1 VADHLCRRF
10 RGVTAVADVSLRVA
24 TGARFGIIGPNGA
37 GKTTLF
43 NLLSGELRPTTGSVA
58 LFGRDIT
65 RLRTYRRATLGLGR
79 TFQITRIFSDLTVLE
94 NLTLALH
101 GLSPSKFSLLRP
113 WRSYRAMTAEAAEL
127 AASFGLAQR
136 LAAPASDLSHGEVR
150 ELEVL
155 LALALKPRVL
165 LLDEPA
171 AGLSPA
177 ERVDIQALLTSLP
190 AELTLIMIEHDID
203 VLRGVVDSAAVLHL
217 GSLVIQGTMR
227 DIQNDERV
235 RELYLGGAASRA
247 PAIPPP
253 GDTPLDASTPQAGP
267 SEASPPEVGTAEA
280 GPPEA
285 SPPEVGTAEAGPP
298 EVGTAEAG
306 TAEASP
312 PEVGT
317 AEASPPEAAPP
328 GGKP

>member
-1 VADHLCRRF
+1 MTAGPAQPAALEADHLCRRF

-24 TGARFGIIGPNGA
+24 AGARFGIIGPNGA

-65 RLRTYRRATLGLGR
+65 ALRTYRRAALGLGR

-101 GLSPSKFSLLRP
+101 GLSRSKLSLLRP
-113 WRSYRAMTAEAAEL
+113 WRSYRAMTSEAADL

-177 ERVDIQALLTSLP
+177 ERIDIQALLTSLP
-190 AELTLIMIEHDID
+190 AELTLVMIEHDID

-217 GSLVIQGTMR
+217 GSLVVQGSMR
-227 DIQNDERV
+227 DIQNDDRV
-235 RELYLGGAASRA
+235 RELYLGSAGAHA
-247 PAIPPP
+247 PPIPPP
-253 GDTPLDASTPQAGP
+253 GDSPPAAGLLEASPPGASPPGARPP
-267 SEASPPEVGTAEA
+267 SEASPPEA

-285 SPPEVGTAEAGPP
+285 SPPS
-298 EVGTAEAG
+298 
-306 TAEASP
+306 EASP
-312 PEVGT
+312 PLGP
-317 AEASPPEAAPP
+317 ASPGAGDQP
-328 GGKP
+328 

>member
-1 VADHLCRRF
+1 MTAGPAQAAALEADHLCRRF

-24 TGARFGIIGPNGA
+24 AGARFGIIGPNGA

-65 RLRTYRRATLGLGR
+65 ALRTYRRAALGLGR

-101 GLSPSKFSLLRP
+101 GLSRSKLSLLRP
-113 WRSYRAMTAEAAEL
+113 WRSYRAMTAEAADL

-177 ERVDIQALLTSLP
+177 ERIDIQALLMSLP
-190 AELTLIMIEHDID
+190 AELTLVMIEHDID

-217 GSLVIQGTMR
+217 GSLVVQGSMR
-227 DIQNDERV
+227 DIQNDDRV
-235 RELYLGGAASRA
+235 RELYLGGAGAHA
-247 PAIPPP
+247 PGTTPP
-253 GDTPLDASTPQAGP
+253 G
-267 SEASPPEVGTAEA
+267 ESPPSAA
-280 GPPEA
+280 SPPEA
-285 SPPEVGTAEAGPP
+285 SPPE
-298 EVGTAEAG
+298 
-306 TAEASP
+306 
-312 PEVGT
+312 
-317 AEASPPEAAPP
+317 ASPPEASPP
-328 GGKP
+328 GPASPGAGDKP